1 MTPMSLASTTV
12 PLLAAIPDLAHGF
25 ERRGGAPILAETR
38 EESRRRVR
46 DALSPLGRLLL
57 LKQVHGASV
66 VRAPWDG
73 TPEADAGTASEPG
86 LLLGIETADC
96 LPVFVV
102 DPRRRALAAAHAG
115 WRGTAQGVAARA
127 VDALLAEGSRPDDLV
142 AALGPCIGP
151 CCYEV
156 GEDVRAAFGAGGDGL
171 FRPGPAGKPHF
182 DLRQANACQL
192 VAAGVRAEALAHVD
206 ECTRCRPELYHSYRR
221 DGRGAGRMINAGRLP
236 DLGR

>member
-1 MTPMSLASTTV
+1 MAGMVLASATV
-12 PLLAAIPDLAHGF
+12 PALAAVPGLVHGF
-25 ERRGGAPILAETR
+25 ERRDGAPSFAETR
-38 EESRRRVR
+38 EESRRRVAA
-46 DALSPLGRLLL
+46 ALAPRGRLLL
-57 LKQVHGASV
+57 LKQVHGACV

-73 TPEADAGTASEPG
+73 TPEADAGTASAPG
-86 LLLGIETADC
+86 LLLGVETADC

-102 DPRRRALAAAHAG
+102 DPHRRALAAAHAG

-127 VDALLAEGSRPDDLV
+127 VEALLAEGSRAHDLV

-182 DLRQANACQL
+182 DLRQANARQL
-192 VAAGVRAEALAHVD
+192 VAAGLRAEALAHVD
-206 ECTRCRPELYHSYRR
+206 ECTRCRADLYHSYRR
-221 DGRGAGRMINAGRLP
+221 DGRGAGRMINFVGFAG
-236 DLGR
+236 